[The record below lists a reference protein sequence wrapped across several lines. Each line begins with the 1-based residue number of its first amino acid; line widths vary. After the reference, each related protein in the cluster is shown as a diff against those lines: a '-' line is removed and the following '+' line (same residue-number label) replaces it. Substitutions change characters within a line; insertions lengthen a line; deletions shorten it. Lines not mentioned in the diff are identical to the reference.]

1 MRIGSFIMASL
12 LIYAC
17 CGQGRALTQHP
28 TLLFVM
34 LVIFFACMAII
45 LIERAKKKDDKTGT
59 CIFIIGVEA
68 YIFILMLIA
77 TFTWPLVDEL
87 LLS

>member
-1 MRIGSFIMASL
+1 MRIGGFIIASL

-17 CGQGRALTQHP
+17 CGQGHALTQHP
-28 TLLFVM
+28 ALLFVM
-34 LVIFFACMAII
+34 FVIFCVCIAII
-45 LIERAKKKDDKTGT
+45 LVERAKKKDDKTGT
-59 CIFIIGVEA
+59 CIFIIAAEA

-77 TFTWPLVDEL
+77 TFTWPLVDKL